1 MKRIHIL
8 LMALVALS
16 IQGCQDDF
24 NVPSEQ
30 ASRSYEQDA
39 EVLNRFVDINKTTH
53 EYYINPNKRT
63 TALSYITNDGA
74 EELAVVNSLN
84 LNVFQQSVDWVSK
97 LSGQFASNHGVD
109 YVVMMTGNEVYVS
122 RTKSDS
128 PIVLERMNENE
139 ATRSY
144 YPRTASLKVTD
155 SEKEYTVY
163 GSGDIETSIELFPQ
177 AYKNAAWA
185 FLVSCE
191 MKENGNRQMVN
202 VLFCGVGYRMIA
214 PRFAWHAAQP
224 DTEWNFGVASSCD
237 SNTTIAR
244 LNISHP

>member
-8 LMALVALS
+8 LMALVALA

-39 EVLNRFVDINKTTH
+39 EVLNRFVDINK
-53 EYYINPNKRT
+53 RT
-63 TALSYITNDGA
+63 TSLSYITNDGA

-84 LNVFQQSVDWVSK
+84 LDVFQQSIDRVGK

-177 AYKNAAWA
+177 AYKNAGWA

>member
-24 NVPSEQ
+24 DVPSEQ

-39 EVLNRFVDINKTTH
+39 ELLNRFVDINKTTH

-63 TALSYITNDGA
+63 TALSYITNADA

-84 LNVFQQSVDWVSK
+84 LDVFQQSIDRIGK

-177 AYKNAAWA
+177 AY
-185 FLVSCE
+185 

>member
-1 MKRIHIL
+1 M
-8 LMALVALS
+8 
-16 IQGCQDDF
+16 
-24 NVPSEQ
+24 
-30 ASRSYEQDA
+30 
-39 EVLNRFVDINKTTH
+39 
-53 EYYINPNKRT
+53 
-63 TALSYITNDGA
+63 SYITNDGA

-84 LNVFQQSVDWVSK
+84 LDVFQQSVDRVSK
-97 LSGQFASNHGVD
+97 QSGQFSSNHGVD
-109 YVVMMTGNEVYVS
+109 YVVMMTSNEVYVS

-128 PIVLERMNENE
+128 PIVLESMNENE

-177 AYKNAAWA
+177 AYKNAGWA

-214 PRFAWHAAQP
+214 PRFAWHADQS
-224 DTEWNFGVASSCD
+224 DTEWNFEVASSCD
-237 SNTTIAR
+237 STTTIAR